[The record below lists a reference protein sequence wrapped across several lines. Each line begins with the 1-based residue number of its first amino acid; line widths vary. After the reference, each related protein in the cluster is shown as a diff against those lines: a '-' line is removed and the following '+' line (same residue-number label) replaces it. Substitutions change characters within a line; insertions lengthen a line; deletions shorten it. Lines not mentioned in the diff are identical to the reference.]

1 MLVQVRLGIT
11 HHKYCLSSHWH
22 HHCPCRCQDCRF
34 ILSHYQKHQGR
45 CRYVKNCWFVQLE
58 LFPRGE
64 SGLDYC
70 SWSKS
75 TEHHHCPTLSLLS
88 YHNLAVDKLDCSP
101 RIVSGA
107 ETGLDDAL
115 PMAEHVKL
123 RQWHVGR
130 HLNLLL
136 ITMTSKDNQDIDNN
150 QYNVKLRQ

>member
-1 MLVQVRLGIT
+1 MS
-11 HHKYCLSSHWH
+11 LS
-22 HHCPCRCQDCRF
+22 
-34 ILSHYQKHQGR
+34 LS
-45 CRYVKNCWFVQLE
+45 LLLLLLL
-58 LFPRGE
+58 LFRQGE

-88 YHNLAVDKLDCSP
+88 YHNLAVDKLYCSP

-123 RQWHVGR
+123 RQ
-130 HLNLLL
+130 
-136 ITMTSKDNQDIDNN
+136 
-150 QYNVKLRQ
+150 